1 MIEGDA
7 KECFDALFVPGLQ
20 PSWVISNFVC
30 DILAFSRAF
39 CSISFVWVRK
49 ACNSATH
56 CAAKLAFRTHCFMS
70 FLTDSPPMELLQACK
85 ADFPRFSD
93 LFLLE

>member
-7 KECFDALFVPGLQ
+7 KECFDALSDLGLQ
-20 PSWVISNFVC
+20 PSLVISNFVC
-30 DILAFSRAF
+30 DILAFSRDF
-39 CSISFVWVRK
+39 CYVSFVWVRR
-49 ACNSATH
+49 ACNSAAH
-56 CAAKLAFRTHCFMS
+56 CVAKLALRTHCFMS
-70 FLTDSPPMELLQACK
+70 FLTDSLPVELLQACK